1 MVGAVGVRASRGE
14 RAFGAFNVVL
24 LSGLMLVT
32 AYPLVYVVFA
42 SLSEPSQLV
51 AARGALLHPLGLSL
65 DAYRLV
71 LQNPMIAIGY
81 RNTLLYVLGGTL
93 LNLTLT
99 SLGAYALSRRNVM
112 FAKPIMIFIVFTLFF
127 SGGLIP
133 TYLLVGQTLQM
144 ADTPWALIV
153 PTAINTINLIILKTA
168 FESVPVS
175 LEEAARIDG
184 ANDFTILFR
193 VVLPLSLPALAVVVL
208 FYAVAHWNSYFPA
221 LIYIHSR
228 DLYPLQLV
236 LREILITSNV
246 ESMTTAISSGDTFQV
261 GQTIKYATIVVA
273 TVPIL
278 VIYPFL
284 QRYFVKGALIG
295 AIKE

>member
-1 MVGAVGVRASRGE
+1 MAVCTIRQSPGE
-14 RAFGAFNVVL
+14 RAFSGLNIVL
-24 LSGLMLVT
+24 LLALVVVT
-32 AYPLVYVVFA
+32 AYPLLYVVFA

-51 AARGALLHPLGLSL
+51 ANRGALLRPLGFSL

-81 RNTLLYVLGGTL
+81 RNTLFYVVAGTA
-93 LNLTLT
+93 LNLVLT
-99 SLGAYALSRRNVM
+99 CLGAYALSRQNVM
-112 FAKPIMIFIVFTLFF
+112 FKTPILILIIFTLFF

-133 TYLLVGQTLQM
+133 TFLLVGQTLQM
-144 ADTPWALIV
+144 QDTVWALIV
-153 PTAINTINLIILKTA
+153 PTAVNTWNLIILKTA

-208 FYAVAHWNSYFPA
+208 FYAVGHWNAYFNA
-221 LIYIHSR
+221 LVYIRSR

-246 ESMTTAISSGDTFQV
+246 ESMTTSVSSGDAFQV

-273 TVPIL
+273 TLPIL

-284 QRYFVKGALIG
+284 QKYFVKGALIG
-295 AIKE
+295 AVKE

>member
-1 MVGAVGVRASRGE
+1 VAVGIQQTRGE
-14 RAFGAFNVVL
+14 RTFNLVNVVL
-24 LSGLMLVT
+24 LLGLVLVT
-32 AYPLVYVVFA
+32 AYPLLYVVFA
-42 SLSEPSQLV
+42 SLSDPSELV
-51 AARGALLHPLGLSL
+51 ANRGALVRPLGFSL

-81 RNTLLYVLGGTL
+81 RNTLFYVTAGTT
-93 LNLTLT
+93 LNMTLT
-99 SLGAYALSRRNVM
+99 CLGAYALSRQNVM
-112 FAKPIMIFIVFTLFF
+112 FKKPILLLIVFTLFF
-127 SGGLIP
+127 NGGLIP
-133 TYLLVGQTLQM
+133 RYLLVGQTLQM
-144 ADTPWALIV
+144 QDTVWALIV
-153 PTAINTINLIILKTA
+153 PTAINTFYLIILKTA
-168 FESVPVS
+168 FESVPAS

-193 VVLPLSLPALAVVVL
+193 IVLPLSLPALAVVIL
-208 FYAVAHWNSYFPA
+208 FYAVGQWNAYFDA
-221 LIYIHSR
+221 LIFIRSR

-246 ESMTTAISSGDTFQV
+246 ESMTASVSSGDAFQI

-278 VIYPFL
+278 MIYPFL
-284 QRYFVKGALIG
+284 QKYFVKGALIG

>member
-1 MVGAVGVRASRGE
+1 MRLRLSRGE
-14 RAFGAFNVVL
+14 RAFNVVNICL
-24 LSGLMLVT
+24 LLGLVFVT
-32 AYPLVYVVFA
+32 AYPMLYVVFA
-42 SLSEPSQLV
+42 SLSDPSQLI
-51 AARGALLHPLGLSL
+51 ANRGALFRPLGFSL

-81 RNTLLYVLGGTL
+81 RNTLFYVVVGTA
-93 LNLTLT
+93 LNLVLT
-99 SLGAYALSRRNVM
+99 CLGAYALSRRNVM
-112 FAKPIMIFIVFTLFF
+112 LKTPIMILIVFTLFF

-133 TYLLVGQTLQM
+133 TFLLVGQTLQM
-144 ADTPWALIV
+144 QDTVWALIV
-153 PTAINTINLIILKTA
+153 PTAVNTWNLIILKTA
-168 FESVPVS
+168 FEAVPVS

-208 FYAVAHWNSYFPA
+208 FYAVGHWNAYFNA
-221 LIYIHSR
+221 LVYIRSR

-246 ESMTTAISSGDTFQV
+246 ESMTTGVSSGDAFQV

-273 TVPIL
+273 TLPIL

-284 QRYFVKGALIG
+284 QKYFVKGALIG

>member
-1 MVGAVGVRASRGE
+1 VSTNIIRRSRGE
-14 RAFGAFNVVL
+14 QTFSVINIVL
-24 LSGLMLVT
+24 LALLMLIT
-32 AYPLVYVVFA
+32 AYPLLYVVLA
-42 SLSEPSQLV
+42 SLSEPSSIV
-51 AARGALLHPLGLSL
+51 AYRGALLKPLGLTM
-65 DAYRLV
+65 DAYTRV

-81 RNTLLYVLGGTL
+81 RNTLFYVVAGTA
-93 LNLTLT
+93 LNMTLT
-99 SLGAYALSRRNVM
+99 CLGAYGLSRQNVM
-112 FAKPIMIFIVFTLFF
+112 FKRPIMLLIIFTLFF
-127 SGGLIP
+127 NGGLIP

-144 ADTPWALIV
+144 ADTVWALIV
-153 PTAINTINLIILKTA
+153 PTAVNTINLIILKTA

-193 VVLPLSLPALAVVVL
+193 VVLPLSMPALSVVVL
-208 FYAVAHWNSYFPA
+208 FYAVAHWNAYFQA
-221 LIYIHSR
+221 LIYIQSR

-246 ESMTTAISSGDTFQV
+246 ESMTTSVSSGDRFEI

-273 TVPIL
+273 TLPIL
-278 VIYPFL
+278 LIYPFL
-284 QRYFVKGALIG
+284 QRYFVKGALLG

>member
-1 MVGAVGVRASRGE
+1 MTTAIRLSRGE
-14 RAFGAFNVVL
+14 RTFNVANL
-24 LSGLMLVT
+24 LLLTALMVVT
-32 AYPLVYVVFA
+32 AYPLIYVLLA
-42 SLSEPSQLV
+42 SVSDPSAIV
-51 AARGALLHPLGLSL
+51 AYRGAILKPLGFTL

-81 RNTLLYVLGGTL
+81 RNTLFYVVAGTA
-93 LNLTLT
+93 LNMTLT
-99 SLGAYALSRRNVM
+99 SLGAYALSRQNVM
-112 FAKPIMIFIVFTLFF
+112 LRKPIMLLIIFTLFF
-127 SGGLIP
+127 NGGLIP

-153 PTAINTINLIILKTA
+153 PNAINTINLIILKTA

-184 ANDFTILFR
+184 ANDFTILLR
-193 VVLPLSLPALAVVVL
+193 IVIPLSLPALAVVLL
-208 FYAVAHWNSYFPA
+208 FYAVAHWNAYFYA
-221 LIYIHSR
+221 LVFIHSR

-246 ESMTTAISSGDTFQV
+246 ESMTTSVASGDTFQV
-261 GQTIKYATIVVA
+261 AETIKYATIVVA
-273 TVPIL
+273 TLPVL
-278 VIYPFL
+278 LIYPFL
-284 QRYFVKGALIG
+284 QKYFVKGALIG

>member
-1 MVGAVGVRASRGE
+1 VRLRLSRGE
-14 RAFGAFNVVL
+14 RAFNLVNVGL
-24 LSGLMLVT
+24 LVALVLVT
-32 AYPLVYVVFA
+32 AYPMLYVVFA
-42 SLSEPSQLV
+42 SLSDPSELI
-51 AARGALLHPLGLSL
+51 ANRGALMRPLGFSL

-81 RNTLLYVLGGTL
+81 RNTLFYVVVGTA
-93 LNLTLT
+93 LNMVLTC
-99 SLGAYALSRRNVM
+99 LGAYALSRRNVM
-112 FAKPIMIFIVFTLFF
+112 LKTPIMILIVFTLFF

-133 TYLLVGQTLQM
+133 TFLLVGQTLQM
-144 ADTPWALIV
+144 QDTVWSLIV
-153 PTAINTINLIILKTA
+153 PTAINTWNLIILKTA
-168 FESVPVS
+168 FEAVPVS

-208 FYAVAHWNSYFPA
+208 FYAVGHWNAYFNA
-221 LIYIHSR
+221 LVYIRSR

-246 ESMTTAISSGDTFQV
+246 ESMTTGVSSGDAFQV

-273 TVPIL
+273 TLPIV

-284 QRYFVKGALIG
+284 QKYFVKGALIG

>member
-1 MVGAVGVRASRGE
+1 MIRLSRGE
-14 RAFGAFNVVL
+14 RAFNAVNIVL
-24 LSGLMLVT
+24 LLGLVLVT
-32 AYPLVYVVFA
+32 AYPLLYVIFA
-42 SLSEPSQLV
+42 SLSDPSQLV
-51 AARGALLHPLGLSL
+51 SNRGALLSPLGLSL

-81 RNTLLYVLGGTL
+81 RNTLFYVVAGTA
-93 LNLTLT
+93 LNIVLT
-99 SLGAYALSRRNVM
+99 SLGAYALSRQNVM
-112 FAKPIMIFIVFTLFF
+112 LKKPIMIMIIFTLFF

-144 ADTPWALIV
+144 QDTVWALIV
-153 PTAINTINLIILKTA
+153 PTAVNTWNLIILKTA

-184 ANDFTILFR
+184 ANDFTILWR
-193 VVLPLSLPALAVVVL
+193 VVLPLSLPALAVIVL
-208 FYAVAHWNSYFPA
+208 FYAVAHWNAYFNA
-221 LIYIHSR
+221 LVYIRSR

-246 ESMTTAISSGDTFQV
+246 ESMTTGVSSGDTFQV

-273 TVPIL
+273 TLPIL
-278 VIYPFL
+278 LIYPFL
-284 QRYFVKGALIG
+284 QKYFVKGALIG

>member
-1 MVGAVGVRASRGE
+1 MAVSGMRQSNGE
-14 RAFGAFNVVL
+14 RAFTWINIAL
-24 LSGLMLVT
+24 LCALMLIT
-32 AYPLVYVVFA
+32 AYPLLYVVFA
-42 SLSEPSQLV
+42 SLSDPSQIV
-51 AARGALLHPLGLSL
+51 ANRGALLHPLGLSF

-71 LQNPMIAIGY
+71 LQNPMILIGY
-81 RNTLLYVLGGTL
+81 RNTLFYVGGGTVLNML
-93 LNLTLT
+93 LTC
-99 SLGAYALSRRNVM
+99 LGAYALSRQNVM
-112 FAKPIMIFIVFTLFF
+112 FKKPILILIIFTLFF

-144 ADTPWALIV
+144 SDTPWALIV
-153 PTAINTINLIILKTA
+153 PNAVNTINLIILKTA

-208 FYAVAHWNSYFPA
+208 FYAVAHWNAYFWA
-221 LIYIHSR
+221 LVYIHSR

-246 ESMTTAISSGDTFQV
+246 ESMTTSVSTGDAFQV

-273 TVPIL
+273 TLPIL

-284 QRYFVKGALIG
+284 QKYFVKGALIG

>member
-1 MVGAVGVRASRGE
+1 VSTNVIRRSRGE
-14 RAFGAFNVVL
+14 QTFSVINIVL
-24 LSGLMLVT
+24 LALLMLIT
-32 AYPLVYVVFA
+32 AYPLLYVVFA
-42 SLSEPSQLV
+42 SLSDPSSIV
-51 AARGALLHPLGLSL
+51 AYRGALLKPLGLTM
-65 DAYRLV
+65 DAYTRV

-81 RNTLLYVLGGTL
+81 RNTVFYVVAGTA
-93 LNLTLT
+93 LNITLT
-99 SLGAYALSRRNVM
+99 CLGAYALSRQNVM
-112 FAKPIMIFIVFTLFF
+112 FKRPIMLLIIFTLFF
-127 SGGLIP
+127 NGGLIP
-133 TYLLVGQTLQM
+133 TYLLVGQTLHM
-144 ADTPWALIV
+144 ADTVWALIV

-193 VVLPLSLPALAVVVL
+193 VVLPLSLPALSVVVL
-208 FYAVAHWNSYFPA
+208 FYAVAHWNAYFQA
-221 LIYIHSR
+221 LIYIQSR

-246 ESMTTAISSGDTFQV
+246 ESMTTSVSSGDRFEI

-273 TVPIL
+273 TLPIL
-278 VIYPFL
+278 LIYPFL
-284 QRYFVKGALIG
+284 QRYFVKGALLG

>member
-1 MVGAVGVRASRGE
+1 MAVGIKQTRGE
-14 RAFGAFNVVL
+14 RTFNIINVVIL
-24 LSGLMLVT
+24 LGLVVVT
-32 AYPLVYVVFA
+32 AYPLLYVVFA
-42 SLSEPSQLV
+42 SLSDPSQLV
-51 AARGALLHPLGLSL
+51 ANRGALMRPLGFTL

-81 RNTLLYVLGGTL
+81 RNTLFYVIVGTA
-93 LNLTLT
+93 LNISLTC
-99 SLGAYALSRRNVM
+99 LGAYALSRQNVM
-112 FAKPIMIFIVFTLFF
+112 LKKPITILIVFTLFF
-127 SGGLIP
+127 NGGLIP

-144 ADTPWALIV
+144 QDTVWALIV
-153 PTAINTINLIILKTA
+153 PTAINTFNLIILKTA
-168 FESVPVS
+168 FESVPAS

-193 VVLPLSLPALAVVVL
+193 IVLPLSLPALAVVVL
-208 FYAVAHWNSYFPA
+208 FYAVGHWNAYFNA
-221 LIYIHSR
+221 LIYIRSR

-236 LREILITSNV
+236 LREILITSNI
-246 ESMTTAISSGDTFQV
+246 ESMTTSVSSGDALQI

-273 TVPIL
+273 TLPIL

-284 QRYFVKGALIG
+284 QKYFVKGALIG

>member
-1 MVGAVGVRASRGE
+1 MRLRLGRGE
-14 RAFGAFNVVL
+14 RAFNVVNIGL
-24 LSGLMLVT
+24 LLALVLVT
-32 AYPLVYVVFA
+32 AYPMLYVVFA
-42 SLSEPSQLV
+42 SLSEPSQLISN
-51 AARGALLHPLGLSL
+51 RGALIRPLGFSL

-81 RNTLLYVLGGTL
+81 RNTLFYVVVGTALNML
-93 LNLTLT
+93 LTC
-99 SLGAYALSRRNVM
+99 LGAYALSRRNLM
-112 FAKPIMIFIVFTLFF
+112 LKTPIMILIVFTLFF
-127 SGGLIP
+127 NGGLIP
-133 TYLLVGQTLQM
+133 TFLLVGQTLQM
-144 ADTPWALIV
+144 QDTVWSLIV
-153 PTAINTINLIILKTA
+153 PTAINTWNLIILKTA

-208 FYAVAHWNSYFPA
+208 FYAVGHWNAYFNA
-221 LIYIHSR
+221 LVYIHSR

-246 ESMTTAISSGDTFQV
+246 ESMTTGVSSGDQFQV

-273 TVPIL
+273 TLPI
-278 VIYPFL
+278 VAIYPFL
-284 QRYFVKGALIG
+284 QKYFVKGALIG

>member
-1 MVGAVGVRASRGE
+1 MSTNVIRRSRGE
-14 RAFGAFNVVL
+14 QTFSVINIVL
-24 LSGLMLVT
+24 LALLMLIT
-32 AYPLVYVVFA
+32 AYPLLYVVFA
-42 SLSEPSQLV
+42 SLSDPSSIV
-51 AARGALLHPLGLSL
+51 AYRGALLKPLGLTM
-65 DAYRLV
+65 DAYTRV

-81 RNTLLYVLGGTL
+81 RNTVFYVVAGTA
-93 LNLTLT
+93 LNITLT
-99 SLGAYALSRRNVM
+99 CLGAYALSRQNVM
-112 FAKPIMIFIVFTLFF
+112 FKRPIMLLIIFTLFF
-127 SGGLIP
+127 NGGLIP
-133 TYLLVGQTLQM
+133 TYLLVGQTLHM
-144 ADTPWALIV
+144 ADTVWALIV

-193 VVLPLSLPALAVVVL
+193 VVLPLSLPALSVVVL
-208 FYAVAHWNSYFPA
+208 FYAVAHWNAYFQA
-221 LIYIHSR
+221 LIYIQSR

-246 ESMTTAISSGDTFQV
+246 ESMTTSVSSGDRFEI

-273 TVPIL
+273 TLPIL
-278 VIYPFL
+278 LIYPFL
-284 QRYFVKGALIG
+284 QRYFVKGALLG

>member
-1 MVGAVGVRASRGE
+1 MRLRLGRGE
-14 RAFGAFNVVL
+14 RAFNAVNIGL
-24 LSGLMLVT
+24 LLALVLVT
-32 AYPLVYVVFA
+32 AYPMLYVVFA
-42 SLSEPSQLV
+42 SLSEPSQLISN
-51 AARGALLHPLGLSL
+51 RGALVRPLGFSL

-81 RNTLLYVLGGTL
+81 RNTLFYVVVGTALNML
-93 LNLTLT
+93 LTC
-99 SLGAYALSRRNVM
+99 LGAYALSRRNLM
-112 FAKPIMIFIVFTLFF
+112 LKTPIMILIVFTLFF
-127 SGGLIP
+127 NGGLIP
-133 TYLLVGQTLQM
+133 TFLLVGQTLQM
-144 ADTPWALIV
+144 QDTVWSLIV
-153 PTAINTINLIILKTA
+153 PTAINTWNLIILKTA

-208 FYAVAHWNSYFPA
+208 FYAVGHWNAYFNA
-221 LIYIHSR
+221 LVYIHSR

-246 ESMTTAISSGDTFQV
+246 ESMTTGVSSGDQFQV

-273 TVPIL
+273 TLPI
-278 VIYPFL
+278 VAIYPFL
-284 QRYFVKGALIG
+284 QKYFVKGALIG

>member
-1 MVGAVGVRASRGE
+1 MRASRGE
-14 RAFGAFNVVL
+14 RTFGALNVAL
-24 LSGLMLVT
+24 LLGLMILT
-32 AYPLVYVVFA
+32 AYPLLYVLFA
-42 SLSEPSQLV
+42 SLSDPSQLI
-51 AARGALLHPLGLSL
+51 ATRGALLRPLGFNL

-81 RNTLLYVLGGTL
+81 RNTLLYVAGGTL
-93 LNLTLT
+93 LNVIMTC
-99 SLGAYALSRRNVM
+99 LGAYALSRRNVM
-112 FAKPIMIFIVFTLFF
+112 FATPIMIFIVFTLFF

-193 VVLPLSLPALAVVVL
+193 IVLPLSLPALAVVVL
-208 FYAVAHWNSYFPA
+208 FYAVGHWNSYFPA

-228 DLYPLQLV
+228 ELYPLQLV

-246 ESMTTAISSGDTFQV
+246 ESMTTAVSSADTFQV
-261 GQTIKYATIVVA
+261 AQTIKYATIVVA

-278 VIYPFL
+278 IIYPFL

>member
-1 MVGAVGVRASRGE
+1 MAVSTIRQSRGE
-14 RAFGAFNVVL
+14 RAFSLLNVL
-24 LSGLMLVT
+24 LLMGLVLIT

-42 SLSEPSQLV
+42 SLSDPSQLI
-51 AARGALLHPLGLSL
+51 AYRGALVRPLGISF

-81 RNTLLYVLGGTL
+81 RNTLFYVVAGTA
-93 LNLTLT
+93 LNMFLTC
-99 SLGAYALSRRNVM
+99 LGAYALSRRDVLLK
-112 FAKPIMIFIVFTLFF
+112 KPIMILVVFTLFF

-144 ADTPWALIV
+144 QDTVWAMIV
-153 PTAINTINLIILKTA
+153 PTAINTWNLIILKTA

-184 ANDFTILFR
+184 ANDFTILFKI
-193 VVLPLSLPALAVVVL
+193 VLPLSLPALAVVVL
-208 FYAVAHWNSYFPA
+208 FYAVGHWNAYFNA
-221 LIYIHSR
+221 LIYIRSR

-246 ESMTTAISSGDTFQV
+246 ESMTTSVSTGDAFQV

-273 TVPIL
+273 TLPIL

-284 QRYFVKGALIG
+284 QKYFVKGALIG

>member
-1 MVGAVGVRASRGE
+1 MSSSIIRLSRAE
-14 RAFGAFNVVL
+14 RIFATLNIML
-24 LSGLMLVT
+24 LSGLMILT
-32 AYPLVYVVFA
+32 AYPLLYVLFA
-42 SLSEPSQLV
+42 SLSDPAQLI
-51 AARGALLHPLGLSL
+51 AFRGPLLHPLGLSL

-71 LQNPMIAIGY
+71 LQNPMIAIGF
-81 RNTLLYVLGGTL
+81 RNTLLYVVGGTL
-93 LNLTLT
+93 LNVTMT
-99 SLGAYALSRRNVM
+99 CLGAYALSRKNVM
-112 FAKPIMIFIVFTLFF
+112 FARPIMIMIVFTLFF
-127 SGGLIP
+127 NGGLIP

-193 VVLPLSLPALAVVVL
+193 VVLPLSLPAVAVVLL
-208 FYAVAHWNSYFPA
+208 FYAVGHWNSYFPA
-221 LIYIHSR
+221 LVYLQSR

-246 ESMTTAISSGDTFQV
+246 ESMTTTVASGDTFQI

>member
-1 MVGAVGVRASRGE
+1 LIKIKQSRGE
-14 RAFGAFNVVL
+14 RAFNVVNIVL
-24 LSGLMLVT
+24 LLGLVVVT
-32 AYPLVYVVFA
+32 AYPLLYVVFA
-42 SLSEPSQLV
+42 SISEPSQLV
-51 AARGALLHPLGLSL
+51 SNRGALLRPLGITL

-81 RNTLLYVLGGTL
+81 RNTLFYVIVGTA
-93 LNLTLT
+93 LNIFLTC
-99 SLGAYALSRRNVM
+99 LGAYALSRQNFM
-112 FAKPIMIFIVFTLFF
+112 LKKPIMIMIIFTLFF

-133 TYLLVGQTLQM
+133 TFLLIGQTLHMQ
-144 ADTPWALIV
+144 DTVWALIV
-153 PTAINTINLIILKTA
+153 PTAINTWNLIILKTA

-184 ANDFTILFR
+184 ANDLVILWR

-208 FYAVAHWNSYFPA
+208 FYAVAHWNSYFSA
-221 LIYIHSR
+221 LVYIQSR

-246 ESMTTAISSGDTFQV
+246 ESMTTGVSSGDTFQV
-261 GQTIKYATIVVA
+261 GQTIKYATIIVA
-273 TVPIL
+273 TLPIL
-278 VIYPFL
+278 LIYPFL

>member
-1 MVGAVGVRASRGE
+1 VSTNVIRRSRGE
-14 RAFGAFNVVL
+14 QSFSVINIVL
-24 LSGLMLVT
+24 LALLMLIT
-32 AYPLVYVVFA
+32 AYPLLYVVFA
-42 SLSEPSQLV
+42 SLSDPSSIV
-51 AARGALLHPLGLSL
+51 AYRGALLKPLGLTM
-65 DAYRLV
+65 DAYTRV

-81 RNTLLYVLGGTL
+81 RNTVFYVVAGTA
-93 LNLTLT
+93 LNITLT
-99 SLGAYALSRRNVM
+99 CLGAYALSRQNVM
-112 FAKPIMIFIVFTLFF
+112 FKRPIMLLIIFTLFF
-127 SGGLIP
+127 NGGLIP
-133 TYLLVGQTLQM
+133 TYLLVGQTLHM
-144 ADTPWALIV
+144 ADTVWALIV

-193 VVLPLSLPALAVVVL
+193 VVLPLSLPALSVVVL
-208 FYAVAHWNSYFPA
+208 FYAVAHWNAYFQA
-221 LIYIHSR
+221 LIYIQSR

-246 ESMTTAISSGDTFQV
+246 ESMTTSVSSGDRFEI

-273 TVPIL
+273 TLPIL
-278 VIYPFL
+278 LIYPFL
-284 QRYFVKGALIG
+284 QRYFVKGALLG

>member
-1 MVGAVGVRASRGE
+1 MAVGIKQTRGE
-14 RAFGAFNVVL
+14 RTFNVVNVSML
-24 LSGLMLVT
+24 LVLVVVT
-32 AYPLVYVVFA
+32 AYPLLYVVCA
-42 SLSEPSQLV
+42 CLSDPSQLI
-51 AARGALLHPLGLSL
+51 ANRGALVAPLGFSL

-81 RNTLLYVLGGTL
+81 RNTLFYVIAGTT
-93 LNLTLT
+93 LNVGLTCLV
-99 SLGAYALSRRNVM
+99 AYALSRRNVM
-112 FAKPIMIFIVFTLFF
+112 LKTPIMILIIFTLFF

-133 TYLLVGQTLQM
+133 TYLLVGQALQM
-144 ADTPWALIV
+144 QDTVWALIV
-153 PTAINTINLIILKTA
+153 PTAVNTWNLIILKTA

-208 FYAVAHWNSYFPA
+208 FYAVGHWNAYFNA
-221 LIYIHSR
+221 LIYIRSR

-236 LREILITSNV
+236 LREILITSNM
-246 ESMTTAISSGDTFQV
+246 ESMTTSVSSGDAFQI

-273 TVPIL
+273 TLPIL
-278 VIYPFL
+278 MIYPFL
-284 QRYFVKGALIG
+284 QKYFVKGALIG

>member
-1 MVGAVGVRASRGE
+1 MAVGIKLTRGE
-14 RAFGAFNVVL
+14 RTFNVLNVVL
-24 LSGLMLVT
+24 LVGLMVMT
-32 AYPLVYVVFA
+32 AYPLIYVVFA
-42 SLSEPSQLV
+42 SLSDPSQFV
-51 AARGALLHPLGLSL
+51 ANRGALLRPLGFTL

-81 RNTLLYVLGGTL
+81 RNTLFYVVAGTA
-93 LNLTLT
+93 LNVGLTC
-99 SLGAYALSRRNVM
+99 LGAYALSRQNVL
-112 FAKPIMIFIVFTLFF
+112 FKKPIMILIVFTLFF
-127 SGGLIP
+127 NGGLIP
-133 TYLLVGQTLQM
+133 TYLLVGQTLQLQ
-144 ADTPWALIV
+144 DTMWALIL
-153 PTAINTINLIILKTA
+153 PTAVNTFNLIILKTA
-168 FESVPVS
+168 FESVPAS

-193 VVLPLSLPALAVVVL
+193 IVLPLSLPALAVVIL
-208 FYAVAHWNSYFPA
+208 FYAVGHWNAYFNA
-221 LIYIHSR
+221 LIYIRSR

-246 ESMTTAISSGDTFQV
+246 ESMTTSVSSGDAFQL

-273 TVPIL
+273 TLPIL

-284 QRYFVKGALIG
+284 QKYFVKGALIG

>member
-1 MVGAVGVRASRGE
+1 VRLRLSRGE
-14 RAFGAFNVVL
+14 RAFNVVNICL
-24 LSGLMLVT
+24 LLGLVFVT
-32 AYPLVYVVFA
+32 AYPMLYVVFA
-42 SLSEPSQLV
+42 SLSDPSQLI
-51 AARGALLHPLGLSL
+51 ANRGALFRPLGFSL

-81 RNTLLYVLGGTL
+81 RNTLFYVVVGTA
-93 LNLTLT
+93 LNLVLT
-99 SLGAYALSRRNVM
+99 CLGAYALSRRNVM
-112 FAKPIMIFIVFTLFF
+112 LKTPIMILIVFTLFF

-133 TYLLVGQTLQM
+133 TFLLVGQTLQM
-144 ADTPWALIV
+144 QDTVWALIV
-153 PTAINTINLIILKTA
+153 PTAVNTWNLIILKTA
-168 FESVPVS
+168 FEAVPVS

-208 FYAVAHWNSYFPA
+208 FYAVGHWNAYFNA
-221 LIYIHSR
+221 LVYIRSR

-246 ESMTTAISSGDTFQV
+246 ESMTTGVSSGDAFQV

-273 TVPIL
+273 TLPIL

-284 QRYFVKGALIG
+284 QKYFVKGALIG

>member
-1 MVGAVGVRASRGE
+1 MAVGIRQTRGE
-14 RAFGAFNVVL
+14 RTFNVLNVVL
-24 LSGLMLVT
+24 LLGLVVVT
-32 AYPLVYVVFA
+32 AYPLLYVVFA
-42 SLSEPSQLV
+42 SLSDPSQLV
-51 AARGALLHPLGLSL
+51 ANRGALMRPLGFTL

-81 RNTLLYVLGGTL
+81 RNTLFYVIAGTA
-93 LNLTLT
+93 LNISLTC
-99 SLGAYALSRRNVM
+99 LGAYALSRQNVM
-112 FAKPIMIFIVFTLFF
+112 LKKPITILIVFTLFF
-127 SGGLIP
+127 NGGLIP

-144 ADTPWALIV
+144 QDTVWALIV
-153 PTAINTINLIILKTA
+153 PTAINTFNLIILKTA

-208 FYAVAHWNSYFPA
+208 FYAVGHWNAYFNA
-221 LIYIHSR
+221 LIYIRSR

-236 LREILITSNV
+236 LREILITSNM
-246 ESMTTAISSGDTFQV
+246 ESMTTSVSSGDAFQI

-273 TVPIL
+273 TLPIL
-278 VIYPFL
+278 MIYPFL
-284 QRYFVKGALIG
+284 QKYFVKGALIG

>member
-1 MVGAVGVRASRGE
+1 VRLRLSRGE
-14 RAFGAFNVVL
+14 RAFNLVNVGL
-24 LSGLMLVT
+24 LVALVLVT
-32 AYPLVYVVFA
+32 AYPMLYVVFA
-42 SLSEPSQLV
+42 SLSEPSELI
-51 AARGALLHPLGLSL
+51 ANRGALMRPLGFSL

-81 RNTLLYVLGGTL
+81 RNTLFYVVVGTA
-93 LNLTLT
+93 LNMVLTC
-99 SLGAYALSRRNVM
+99 LGAYALSRRNVM
-112 FAKPIMIFIVFTLFF
+112 LKTPIMILIVFTLFF

-133 TYLLVGQTLQM
+133 TFLLVGQTLQM
-144 ADTPWALIV
+144 QDTVWSLIV
-153 PTAINTINLIILKTA
+153 PTAINTWNLIILKTA
-168 FESVPVS
+168 FEAVPVS

-208 FYAVAHWNSYFPA
+208 FYAVGHWNAYFNA
-221 LIYIHSR
+221 LVYIRSR

-246 ESMTTAISSGDTFQV
+246 ESMTTGVSSGDAFQV

-273 TVPIL
+273 TLPIV

-284 QRYFVKGALIG
+284 QKYFVKGALIG